1 MASPF
6 TGSTSMALAVPAR
19 LAGQSYKVALYDNA
33 GRLVRSLASGKV
45 AGGTLDVSI
54 DGSNLRAGVYHV
66 LVTAGSERLNSK
78 LIKI

>member
-1 MASPF
+1 
-6 TGSTSMALAVPAR
+6 MALAVPAR
-19 LAGQSYKVALYDNA
+19 LAGSSYKVALYDNA

-66 LVTAGSERLNSK
+66 LVTAGSERLNGK